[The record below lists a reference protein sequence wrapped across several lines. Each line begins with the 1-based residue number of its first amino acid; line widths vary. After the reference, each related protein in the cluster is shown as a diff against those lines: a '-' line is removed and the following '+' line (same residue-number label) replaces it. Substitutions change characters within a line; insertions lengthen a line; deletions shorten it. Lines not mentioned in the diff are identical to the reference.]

1 MHNAVAR
8 QDRARRQRLP
18 ERPCASRRRGV
29 TSLCERLHRR
39 LDGGGIRGVTIGAH
53 KRLHRQVL
61 RYPRRAV
68 RQATRARRQGSHPIR
83 TCTDRCTPNASAPLR
98 GTTTSN
104 ADGRSSGFRML
115 QARQSQ
121 AGGVR
126 RRTSEHQKQRP
137 HTYVANRSVRARGW
151 SPSDQRVPH
160 FRSHAH
166 THVLTST
173 ARSHLSG
180 PAASSRRR
188 TEGTRDCARS
198 QRRACHRLQRL
209 RSCQGARESVGW
221 LNPRHAG
228 CAGRAAHITR
238 GYETRNP
245 RTHRR
250 QPRDAHTQ
258 ATSSTLATTATAA
271 RYLDADGS
279 SGRQHNVVE
288 PRGGRRA
295 ANDRRRAS
303 VPTRWLILMHRL

>member
-1 MHNAVAR
+1 M
-8 QDRARRQRLP
+8 
-18 ERPCASRRRGV
+18 
-29 TSLCERLHRR
+29 
-39 LDGGGIRGVTIGAH
+39 
-53 KRLHRQVL
+53 HRQVHTQRL
-61 RYPRRAV
+61 CAIERDDDIQRGRSLQRVPHA
-68 RQATRARRQGSHPIR
+68 A
-83 TCTDRCTPNASAPLR
+83 
-98 GTTTSN
+98 GTTK
-104 ADGRSSGFRML
+104 
-115 QARQSQ
+115 AR

-126 RRTSEHQKQRP
+126 RRSSEHQKQRL

-151 SPSDQRVPH
+151 SPSDQRVTH

-166 THVLTST
+166 THVHTST
-173 ARSHLSG
+173 ARSHLSAL
-180 PAASSRRR
+180 AASSRRR

-209 RSCQGARESVGW
+209 QSCQGARESVGW

-238 GYETRNP
+238 GHETRSP
-245 RTHRR
+245 RPHRR
-250 QPRDAHTQ
+250 QQRHARTQ
-258 ATSSTLATTATAA
+258 DTSSTIATTATAA
-271 RYLDADGS
+271 PYLDADGP